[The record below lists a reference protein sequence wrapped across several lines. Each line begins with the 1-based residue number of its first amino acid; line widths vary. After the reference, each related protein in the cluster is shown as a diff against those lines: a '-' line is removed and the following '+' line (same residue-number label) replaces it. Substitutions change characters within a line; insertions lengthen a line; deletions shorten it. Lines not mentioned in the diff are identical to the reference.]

1 VSTELDDTADGGTQA
16 SVSQLTKG
24 GQLGKYRLDRVLGE
38 GGMGV
43 VWAAHDPDLDR
54 AVAIKVLRY
63 AQASAQLRQRLLR
76 EARAMAKL
84 KHPNVLTVYEVGTVG
99 ERDYIA
105 MELVDGKSLD
115 GWLSTKPPEEYVWD
129 AILAAGRGLAAAH
142 DAGVVHR
149 DFKPHNVLRSRDGRI
164 LVTDFGLA
172 RGLLGES
179 DSASVDVATPLDE
192 PSKTPELD
200 ATVQPPVR
208 AAGAISNRDSDSVL
222 DAPLTQTGALIGT
235 PAYMSPEQYRGA
247 PPDPR
252 TDQFAFCV
260 TAWQAL
266 TGDRPFKGQTI
277 EEMRAAVGGGVAG
290 IAAKL
295 PRDVRTV
302 LARGLDPAA
311 EKRYP
316 TLEALLDELERAA
329 AVPRRR
335 RRLLYLAASLVL
347 VAAAATYVLT
357 RKTTPIASACE
368 APETA
373 FAEAWSPAIKN
384 ELQRGPG
391 IAPEPFARVAGA
403 FDSFRDRWI
412 ASYQKTCSAP
422 TAKTFPDRIACLD
435 GIRDEASTLTFMLRS
450 APPQVYEIFDPHAML
465 PYIGRCEQAR
475 PDAGN
480 VYPRDQPRRSQVL
493 GVLARA
499 IALRG
504 TPPAQLDAAVAA
516 LEREAASVGWQPA
529 IPGVLATAAM
539 AYLRAGQVD
548 KARAVYARALPA
560 AREAHDRRFESIIRV
575 GQLEA
580 SVGEL
585 AEPHANPPPKLTD
598 PRAPGTLHP
607 ELATAFSIARSAT
620 QDDPMLLGSLAILS
634 AQAQLRL
641 AQWNRYRDAYGDA
654 IASAQEARKQ
664 FELLG
669 DVRRAA
675 RSAALE
681 AAVYL
686 ERGDERALDDA
697 LFTARRAQDAMD
709 QAGLGAELDL
719 DRIRIDVAFARR
731 DYNEVHRI
739 VDKYVQPEPGIDA
752 TFTGHVVPPGRATV
766 IAWRGS
772 LVGDPKRAFTDPS
785 DLAIDVVESDETGAF
800 TIHGEP
806 GWAVMAEVADTRAPP
821 QLVGR
826 GPVTLT
832 LAPTTTVSGTARGKN
847 LLGAHAFARF
857 AAGAQTWQVEV
868 PIDRDGTFDLRGIP
882 LGTPTFGTTGDVGDG
897 TRRVLAR
904 SANDL
909 TWPFGQAIDV
919 IVRGAGAPDAAPS
932 VWVIA
937 GKKVLADPHR
947 GALEQLARS
956 ASDVATASAHPIGA
970 SNTDAGR
977 ELYQP
982 GDRHA
987 VITGNA
993 TGEVT
998 VCASS
1003 RRGADA
1009 PVVCKSLTLTPTV
1022 SIDYPDGRFA
1032 AGVTPILLEP

>member
-1 VSTELDDTADGGTQA
+1 VSTELDDTADGGAQA

-99 ERDYIA
+99 DRDYIA

-115 GWLSTKPPEEYVWD
+115 GWLATTPPEEYVWT

-149 DFKPHNVLRSRDGRI
+149 DFKPHNVLRSRDGRV

-172 RGLLGES
+172 RGLLGDV
-179 DSASVDVATPLDE
+179 DSAAVDIATPLLE
-192 PSKTPELD
+192 SSKTPELD
-200 ATVQPPVR
+200 ATMQAPVR
-208 AAGAISNRDSDSVL
+208 IGSGSGNRPSDSVL

-316 TLEALLDELERAA
+316 TLEALLDDLERAA

-335 RRLLYLAASLVL
+335 RRLLYLAASLAL
-347 VAAAATYVLT
+347 IGAAATFVVMR
-357 RKTTPIASACE
+357 RKAPVATACD
-368 APETA
+368 APEAA
-373 FAEAWSPAIKN
+373 FAEAWSPSIKS

-403 FDSFRDRWI
+403 FDSFRERWI
-412 ASYQKTCSAP
+412 DSYQKACRTP
-422 TAKTFPDRIACLD
+422 TAKTFPDRIHCLE
-435 GIRDEASTLTFMLRS
+435 GVRDEASTLTFMLRS
-450 APPQVYEIFDPHAML
+450 APPQVYELFDPHSML
-465 PYIGRCEQAR
+465 PYVGRCDRPR

-480 VYPRDQPRRSQVL
+480 VYPRDQPRRTQVL

-499 IALRG
+499 IGLRG
-504 TPPAQLDAAVAA
+504 IPPAQLDTAVAA

-529 IPGVLATAAM
+529 VPGVLTTAGM
-539 AYLRAGQVD
+539 AYLGAGEVD
-548 KARAVYARALPA
+548 KARSLYARALPA
-560 AREAHDRRFESIIRV
+560 VREAHDRRFESIIRV

-580 SVGEL
+580 SVTEL
-585 AEPHANPPPKLTD
+585 AEPHANAPPKLTD
-598 PRAPGTLHP
+598 PRAPAVLHP
-607 ELATAFSIARSAT
+607 ELAKAFSVARSAT
-620 QDDPMLLGSLAILS
+620 QDDPMLLGSLAVLS
-634 AQAQLRL
+634 AQAHQRL
-641 AQWNRYRDAYGDA
+641 AQWNRYRAAYGDA
-654 IASAQEARKQ
+654 IAFAQEARKQ

-675 RSAALE
+675 RSAAIE
-681 AAVYL
+681 AAIYL

-709 QAGLGAELDL
+709 QAGLGSELSL
-719 DRIRIDVAFARR
+719 DMIRIEVAFTRR

-739 VDKYVQPEPGIDA
+739 VDKYVKPEPGTEA
-752 TFTGHVVPPGRATV
+752 TISGHVTPPGRATIV
-766 IAWRGS
+766 AWRGA

-785 DLAIDVVESDETGAF
+785 DVAIDVVESDETGAF

-806 GWAVMAEVADTRAPP
+806 GWAIMAESADQRSTP
-821 QLVGR
+821 QVVGKAA
-826 GPVTLT
+826 VTLA
-832 LAPTTTVSGTARGKN
+832 LRPTTTVSGTASGKN
-847 LLGAHAFARF
+847 LMGVHAFARF
-857 AAGAQTWQVEV
+857 TAGDSTWQVEV
-868 PIDRDGTFDLRGIP
+868 PLERDGTFDLRGIP
-882 LGTPTFGTTGDVGDG
+882 PGTPRFGTSGDAGDG
-897 TRRVLAR
+897 ERRVFAPT
-904 SANDL
+904 AKAFI
-909 TWPFGQAIDV
+909 WPYGQTLDV
-919 IVRGAGAPDAAPS
+919 IVRSATPDDAAR
-932 VWVIA
+932 VWVYA
-937 GKKVLADPHR
+937 GPQHLADLKRVYAESLTQFAP
-947 GALEQLARS
+947 
-956 ASDVATASAHPIGA
+956 DVATAGVHPIGS

-977 ELYQP
+977 EVYKA

-987 VITGNA
+987 VITGTT

-998 VCASS
+998 VCAAA
-1003 RRGADA
+1003 RRGPDA

-1032 AGVTPILLEP
+1032 SGVTPIVLEP